1 MISLNDSNSKIIGSY
16 NYEIQLYPSDID
28 VFEIHEFDKET
39 VNKIRS
45 ICYTF
50 YNSPNTMFLEL
61 KAGIN
66 YLYDFA
72 LQVDMIDGNDVENKF
87 KLVADHYLNNNAID
101 KEDYDAIIKAINNFN
116 NCTVMEIYLIM
127 RKYMLL
133 RWDILEVMQGFKYI
147 PNILDDG
154 TIDFNNPVK
163 MTLETALVDRSEVN
177 IECAFIDKRNNINEI
192 SNYIILTNRDNE
204 PYNVPSLNDPL
215 YITNLLKRG
224 IYLVSSRCI
233 PGSKNNLFKA
243 VKKMYSLTRLEML
256 MNKKDSTKYKKAFE
270 YNVKII
276 KMIQSEINI
285 IYYAYSRLKSLVKV
299 FNKNIKYYPKK
310 KWFKYYIASLN
321 EIYNIIDQ
329 ISDDEMKKS
338 IDKIISYIN
347 KSIDGNVILEEVE
360 TLLNK
365 ISRII
370 NIETVKLLKEY
381 QMYNSDMENLSLIS
395 AYFTKYI
402 PNVLNFEGN
411 IPRTPYKFMNR
422 AIPLYY
428 PNDPVK

>member
-1 MISLNDSNSKIIGSY
+1 
-16 NYEIQLYPSDID
+16 
-28 VFEIHEFDKET
+28 
-39 VNKIRS
+39 
-45 ICYTF
+45 
-50 YNSPNTMFLEL
+50 
-61 KAGIN
+61 
-66 YLYDFA
+66 
-72 LQVDMIDGNDVENKF
+72 
-87 KLVADHYLNNNAID
+87 
-101 KEDYDAIIKAINNFN
+101 
-116 NCTVMEIYLIM
+116 
-127 RKYMLL
+127 MLL